1 MASQLSPFCLHTKRG
16 DSGLKD
22 CIEKFLYTRNEAAHA
37 LGLSLRSVAYLIQQQ
52 RLATRRIGSRV
63 LIHKDELRRF
73 ARGHHTDAIAVAA

>member
-1 MASQLSPFCLHTKRG
+1 VPLSFNEERG
-16 DSGLKD
+16 DSDLKD

-37 LGLSLRSVAYLIQQQ
+37 LGLSLRSIAYLIQQQ
-52 RLATRRIGSRV
+52 RLATRRIGARV